1 MPAILAD
8 FIASHP
14 NLKVSLHDGP
24 ADYVHH
30 LVRANEVDLA
40 VSSLSQADDD
50 LDFTPLMHDD
60 IGVVCRDDH
69 ALAGRESLNWKE
81 LQGSPS
87 FVTARRDCSR
97 IQRRNPCLGRARF
110 YFQHDF
116 TPPPCWRPVSESPPC
131 HAWLF
136 HRNINACASFRSLT
150 PCGAPDRFAQARGPE
165 SFSGSAGHGIVY
177 PKGVRTNLVRWH

>member
-1 MPAILAD
+1 VPSVANRIMPAILAD

-69 ALAGRESLNWKE
+69 ALAGRESLN
-81 LQGSPS
+81 
-87 FVTARRDCSR
+87 
-97 IQRRNPCLGRARF
+97 
-110 YFQHDF
+110 
-116 TPPPCWRPVSESPPC
+116 
-131 HAWLF
+131 
-136 HRNINACASFRSLT
+136 
-150 PCGAPDRFAQARGPE
+150 
-165 SFSGSAGHGIVY
+165 
-177 PKGVRTNLVRWH
+177 